1 MASQRDN
8 GGNETTIIGTGA
20 RFKGELVLDGPMQI
34 QGAIEGTVTSQS
46 QVQVGRGAQCRAT
59 IDAATIIVDGSVE
72 GDLLARERL
81 QLNSTSNV
89 TGDIAA
95 AALIVAEGATFV
107 GRVSVGPEAVIGAQ
121 QKQRTY
127 TPAAE
132 PKVTPATNSDWS
144 RTNSEQNSS
153 SDWLA
158 TTGATTEAA

>member
-46 QVQVGRGAQCRAT
+46 QVQIGRGAQCRAT
-59 IDAATIIVDGSVE
+59 IDAATIVVDGAVE

-121 QKQRTY
+121 QKQRAY
-127 TPAAE
+127 SPAAE
-132 PKVTPATNSDWS
+132 PKATPATGNDWS
-144 RTNSEQNSS
+144 RTGNEQTTST
-153 SDWLA
+153 DWLA
-158 TTGATTEAA
+158 ANATTEAA